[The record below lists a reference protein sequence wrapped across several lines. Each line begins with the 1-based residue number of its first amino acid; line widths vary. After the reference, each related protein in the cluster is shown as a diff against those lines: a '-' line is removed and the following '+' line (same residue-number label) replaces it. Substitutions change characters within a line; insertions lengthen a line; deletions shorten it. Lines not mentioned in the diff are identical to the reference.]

1 MQLPSIR
8 LAFLAS
14 CASLATLAATA
25 APKLMQGPML
35 GHVDQS
41 SAQIWARVAGEADLS
56 ILYSE
61 SPRFTD
67 ARETT
72 PVRALAEND
81 YCVQATIDGLE
92 AGSFYYYQILVDG
105 EPLDATREKEGY
117 PLLTA
122 PPSDMEVQFTI
133 AFGAGA
139 KTEVDSM
146 QAIWLQVQNARPHA
160 FFWLGDNDSAE
171 GLPPAFQAEQYRK
184 QRNIPFL
191 QPLLRSI
198 PQMATWD
205 GPKRDSAKSFD
216 VFQRYWANP
225 SYGTTENPGS
235 YFKYNYGGVDF
246 FVLDTYSFRDSEGK
260 STLLGSAQLDW
271 LKAELDASATPFKV
285 LLSSSSWTDI
295 KEQNDSTWTAFSQE
309 RDDLLN
315 YITSSDIPGVILVSG
330 DNDQAEVKAIPMS
343 QKGGYDFYELVSS
356 PLAQDPVATLDEQ
369 EPSTINIHEPYSASM
384 NFGLLSFDMTG
395 DDPSFAYEVINVFG
409 ESVFP
414 ALEVKASELT
424 NGIASW
430 QSKVD
435 DPDSYA
441 NAALAPVAPSNAVV
455 Q

>member
-1 MQLPSIR
+1 MRISSIR
-8 LAFLAS
+8 LALLAT
-14 CASLATLAATA
+14 CASLSTLAASA

-35 GHVDQS
+35 GHVDQT
-41 SAQIWARVAGEADLS
+41 SAQVWARVAGEADLS

-61 SPRFTD
+61 SPRFTN
-67 ARETT
+67 AIET
-72 PVRALAEND
+72 PSVRALPEND
-81 YCVQATIDGLE
+81 YCVQATIDDLE

-105 EPLDATREKEGY
+105 EPLDSPREKEGY

-122 PPSDMEVQFTI
+122 PPSDMDVQFTV

-139 KTEVDSM
+139 KTEIDGM

-160 FFWLGDNDSAE
+160 FFWLGDNESAE

-184 QRNIPFL
+184 QRSIPFL

-205 GPKRDSAKSFD
+205 GPGADSSKSFD
-216 VFQRYWANP
+216 VFRRYWANP

-235 YFKYNYGGVDF
+235 YFKYNYAGVDF
-246 FVLDTYSFRDSEGK
+246 FMLDTYSFRQSGEQA
-260 STLLGSAQLDW
+260 TLLGDAQITW
-271 LKAELDASATPFKV
+271 LKSELETSEAPFKV

-295 KEQNDSTWTAFSQE
+295 KESTNSTWTAFPAE
-309 RDDLLN
+309 RAQLLG
-315 YITSSDIPGVILVSG
+315 YIKEQDIPGVILVSG

-343 QKGGYDFYELVSS
+343 DIGGYDFYELVSS
-356 PLAQDPVATLDEQ
+356 PLAQDPVATYDEQ
-369 EPSTINIHEPYSASM
+369 EPSTIHIHEPYSATM

-395 DDPSFAYEVINVFG
+395 SDPSFSYEVINVFG

-424 NGIASW
+424 NGTASW
-430 QSKVD
+430 QTKVD
-435 DPDSYA
+435 DPEAYA
-441 NAALAPVAPSNAVV
+441 YLRAQEQTAAI

>member
-1 MQLPSIR
+1 MRIKSVRHAI
-8 LAFLAS
+8 LAT
-14 CASLATLAATA
+14 CASVFALSAIAG
-25 APKLMQGPML
+25 PQIMQGPML
-35 GHVDQS
+35 GHVDQN
-41 SAQIWARVAGEADLS
+41 SAKIWARVAGEADLS

-67 ARETT
+67 AKTT
-72 PVRALAEND
+72 TAVRALPEND
-81 YCVQATIDGLE
+81 YCVQASIEGLN
-92 AGSFYYYQILVDG
+92 AGSFYYYQILIDG
-105 EPLDATREKEGY
+105 KPLDSSREQEGY

-122 PPSDMEVQFTI
+122 PPSEMEVQFTI

-139 KTEVDSM
+139 KTEIDGM

-160 FFWLGDNDSAE
+160 FFWLGDNESAE
-171 GLPPAFQAEQYRK
+171 GLPDSFQAEQYRK

-205 GPKRDSAKSFD
+205 GPKEDSAKSLE

-225 SYGTTENPGS
+225 SYGTNENPGS
-235 YFKYNYGGVDF
+235 YFKYNYAGVDF
-246 FVLDTYSFRDSEGK
+246 FMLDTYSFRESGDEA
-260 STLLGSAQLDW
+260 TLLGDAQTEW
-271 LKAELDASATPFKV
+271 LKSELEASDAAFKV

-295 KEQNDSTWTAFSQE
+295 KENSNSTWTAFPEE
-309 RDDLLN
+309 RSSLLG
-315 YITSSDIPGVILVSG
+315 YITEQDIPGVILVSG

-343 QKGGYDFYELVSS
+343 EIGGYDFYELVSS
-356 PLAQDPVATLDEQ
+356 PLAKDPVASYDEQ
-369 EPSTINIHEPYSASM
+369 EPSTINIHQPYATTM

-395 DDPSFAYEVINVFG
+395 DDPSFAYDVINVFG

-414 ALEVKASELT
+414 TLEVKASELT

-430 QSKVD
+430 KNKVE
-435 DPDSYA
+435 DPESYA
-441 NAALAPVAPSNAVV
+441 YVPSEEETAAAI

>member
-1 MQLPSIR
+1 MRIPSIR
-8 LAFLAS
+8 LALLAS
-14 CASLATLAATA
+14 CAALTALSATA

-41 SAQIWARVAGEADLS
+41 SAQIWARVAGEANLS

-67 ARETT
+67 ARETP

-81 YCVQATIDGLE
+81 YCVRATIDGLE
-92 AGSFYYYQILVDG
+92 AGSFYYYQVLVDG
-105 EPLDATREKEGY
+105 EPLDAVREQEGY

-139 KTEVDSM
+139 KSEIDGM

-160 FFWLGDNDSAE
+160 FFWLGDNESAE

-205 GPKRDSAKSFD
+205 GPKQDTAKSFD

-225 SYGTTENPGS
+225 SYGTQENPGS

-246 FVLDTYSFRDSEGK
+246 FVLDTYSFRDTQEK
-260 STLLGSAQLDW
+260 STLLGNAQVEW
-271 LKAELDASATPFKV
+271 LKAELDASAAPFKV

-295 KEQNDSTWTAFSQE
+295 KENNDSTWTAFSHE
-309 RDDLLN
+309 RDALLSH
-315 YITSSDIPGVILVSG
+315 ITTNDIPGVILVSG

-356 PLAQDPVATLDEQ
+356 PLAQDPVATYDEQ
-369 EPSTINIHEPYSASM
+369 EASTINIHEPYATTM

-395 DDPSFAYEVINVFG
+395 DDPSFAYDVINVFG

-414 ALEVKASELT
+414 TLEVKASELK
-424 NGIASW
+424 NGVASW
-430 QSKVD
+430 QTKVD
-435 DPDSYA
+435 DPAAYA
-441 NAALAPVAPSNAVV
+441 NAAQPPVAPSEAVV

>member
-1 MQLPSIR
+1 MSIQSIR
-8 LAFLAS
+8 LALIAS
-14 CASLATLAATA
+14 CATLSALSAVA

-35 GHVDQS
+35 GHVDQN
-41 SAQIWARVAGEADLS
+41 SAQIWARVAGEANLS

-61 SPRFTD
+61 SPSFTD
-67 ARETT
+67 ARESA
-72 PVRALAEND
+72 PVRALPQND

-92 AGSFYYYQILVDG
+92 AGSFYYYQVLVDG
-105 EPLDATREKEGY
+105 EPLDAVREREGY

-139 KTEVDSM
+139 KTEVDGM

-160 FFWLGDNDSAE
+160 FFWLGDNESAE
-171 GLPPAFQAEQYRK
+171 GLEPAFQAEQYRK

-198 PQMATWD
+198 PQLATWD
-205 GPKRDSAKSFD
+205 GPKKDSAKSFD

-225 SYGTTENPGS
+225 SYGTDENRGS

-246 FVLDTYSFRDSEGK
+246 FVLDTYSFRQSGEGA
-260 STLLGSAQLDW
+260 TLLGNSQLEW
-271 LKAELDASATPFKV
+271 LKAELDASAAPFKV

-295 KEQNDSTWTAFSQE
+295 KESSDSTWTAYAHE
-309 RDDLLN
+309 RDDLLG
-315 YITSSDIPGVILVSG
+315 YITQSDIPGVILVSG

-343 QKGGYDFYELVSS
+343 RKGGYDFYELVSS
-356 PLAQDPVATLDEQ
+356 PLAQDPVASYDEQ
-369 EPSTINIHEPYSASM
+369 EASTINIHEPYASTM

-395 DDPSFAYEVINVFG
+395 DDPSFAYDVINVMG

-414 ALEVKASELT
+414 TLEVKASELQ
-424 NGIASW
+424 NGVSSW
-430 QSKVD
+430 QTKVD
-435 DPDSYA
+435 DPEAYA
-441 NAALAPVAPSNAVV
+441 DAGLAPVAPSNAVV